1 MDALLGGLEITIMP
15 LSTALSD
22 NRDTRIDSTYF
33 TKEAIAADA
42 LISARKPS
50 IVSEVASEVKSFG
63 AYALTNEFEYED
75 EGIPFIRGTNFAG
88 DFINFGD
95 ALKISEEAHKLLHKS
110 EVKPGMVLFS
120 MSGSV
125 GSVAVALDTWT
136 YPINSNQD
144 IAKIV
149 PRKISPYYLAAFL
162 SGKFGEAQV
171 KRLPVG
177 SVQQHIFLWMIER
190 MKVPRFDDKLEQRIS
205 SLAALAYATN
215 EGATVHSDRAEAQL
229 LKALGLANWAPP
241 EPLAYVASSADA
253 FASGRL
259 DAQYFMP
266 AKTQVQ
272 EALRKL
278 PGKPLGERFASI
290 RQMMDPKKDNA
301 PLIVRNYDVTD
312 ALQPI
317 LNDEKEPVATEEIG
331 STKKVFK
338 HGDVAISRLRAYLR
352 EIAVVRTDGKIPSVG
367 SSEFIVLRPKTKAD
381 KAIAPETLL
390 TFLRSAPVQTILKWC
405 QDGSQHPRF
414 SEGDL
419 LAIHLPDA
427 VEAASA
433 EIATT
438 VQEGF
443 EARRNARALLDAA
456 KRAVEIAIEDS
467 EAAALAY
474 LDKMGAA

>member
-1 MDALLGGLEITIMP
+1 MPTSLVADDFRIDAEYFKKRYLRED
-15 LSTALSD
+15 TALSKCELNEIRSMAFVTD
-22 NRDTRIDSTYF
+22 GPHGYHEVDESAPYAMLTAKCAAGWFADREGADTVADWVVNKNRRSILEVSDIILST
-33 TKEAIAADA
+33 
-42 LISARKPS
+42 
-50 IVSEVASEVKSFG
+50 
-63 AYALTNEFEYED
+63 
-75 EGIPFIRGTNFAG
+75 RGTVGKCALVTQEALPAIIDQDVARIALNAG
-88 DFINFGD
+88 QDYLSEFVLAYLNSAFGQD
-95 ALKISEEAHKLLHKS
+95 HVIRNAS
-110 EVKPGMVLFS
+110 GMVQQG
-120 MSGSV
+120 MSLEKVRSIPVPKLGQRFQKEIAGIV
-125 GSVAVALDTWT
+125 NEALSERRLAE
-136 YPINSNQD
+136 SNG
-144 IAKIV
+144 A
-149 PRKISPYYLAAFL
+149 SAN
-162 SGKFGEAQV
+162 EA
-171 KRLPVG
+171 
-177 SVQQHIFLWMIER
+177 
-190 MKVPRFDDKLEQRIS
+190 
-205 SLAALAYATN
+205 
-215 EGATVHSDRAEAQL
+215 L
-229 LKALGLANWAPP
+229 LTSLGLANWTPP

-266 AKTQVQ
+266 AKTQVL

-301 PLIVRNYDVTD
+301 PLMVRNYDVTD

-317 LNDEKEPVATEEIG
+317 LDDEKEPVATEEIG

-338 HGDVAISRLRAYLR
+338 NGDVAISRLRAYLR

-381 KAIAPETLL
+381 RAIAPETLL

-419 LAIHLPDA
+419 LAIHLPNA
-427 VEAASA
+427 VEAASI
-433 EIATT
+433 EIAAI

-443 EARRNARALLDAA
+443 EARRKARALLDAA

-467 EAAALAY
+467 EAVALAY